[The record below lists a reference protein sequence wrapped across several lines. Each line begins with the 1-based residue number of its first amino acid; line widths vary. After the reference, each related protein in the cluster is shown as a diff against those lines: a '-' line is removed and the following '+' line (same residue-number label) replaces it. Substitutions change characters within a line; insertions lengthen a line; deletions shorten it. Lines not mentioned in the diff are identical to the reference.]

1 MMVVFSANIEVSIP
15 IETASAFTWR
25 IRQDY
30 LRSVQGATEEDAPD
44 TPEDAF
50 FEFLDCAIH
59 GQCFNAAAEYGL
71 NLDVYIPEESK
82 RKAAKVDATGRPL
95 IRGTLVRRGGGE
107 AEEESNA
114 GPKQP
119 RAAKKKGDA

>member
-1 MMVVFSANIEVSIP
+1 MLVVFSANIEVSIP
-15 IETASAFTWR
+15 VETASAFTWR

-71 NLDVYIPEESK
+71 NLDVYIPEANK
-82 RKAAKVDATGRPL
+82 RKAAKADGAGRPL
-95 IRGTLVRRGGGE
+95 VRGTLVRRGGGRDDE
-107 AEEESNA
+107 AEGDGGNKRSRR
-114 GPKQP
+114 KS
-119 RAAKKKGDA
+119 KGGA

>member
-1 MMVVFSANIEVSIP
+1 MPKPMMVVFSANIEVSIP
-15 IETASAFTWR
+15 VETASAFTWR

-59 GQCFNAAAEYGL
+59 GQCFNAASEYGL
-71 NLDVYIPEESK
+71 NLDVYMPETST
-82 RKAAKVDATGRPL
+82 RKAAKVDATGRPQM
-95 IRGTLVRRGGGE
+95 RGTLVRRGGGE
-107 AEEESNA
+107 ADEESES
-114 GPKQP
+114 GPK
-119 RAAKKKGDA
+119 R

>member
-1 MMVVFSANIEVSIP
+1 MPKPMLVVFSANIEVSIP
-15 IETASAFTWR
+15 VETASAFTWR

-59 GQCFNAAAEYGL
+59 GQ
-71 NLDVYIPEESK
+71 
-82 RKAAKVDATGRPL
+82 
-95 IRGTLVRRGGGE
+95 
-107 AEEESNA
+107 
-114 GPKQP
+114 
-119 RAAKKKGDA
+119 